1 MARTLAEHESL
12 ALLREHGIPTVE
24 ELVAASPGAAVEAAD
39 RLGYPVV
46 VKATGA
52 GLAHKSERGLVRL
65 GLRGADDVEAA
76 ATELLAA
83 APPGAGPG
91 RLVVA
96 PMVTGRREVFAGAHD
111 DPQFGPAVVVGVG
124 GVFAEALA
132 DVAWRLA
139 PLERRDAREM
149 IGDLRSV
156 AYLGPFR
163 GEPAVDRDRLAAVL
177 LALSDL
183 ITDRA
188 EVAAVDINPLV
199 IVDGAPVGVD
209 ALVELRA

>member
-24 ELVAASPGAAVEAAD
+24 ELVVDGPAGAVEAAD
-39 RLGYPVV
+39 RLGYPAV

-65 GLRGADDVEAA
+65 GLRGPADVEAA
-76 ATELLAA
+76 AGELLDA
-83 APPGAGPG
+83 APSGDGPG
-91 RLVVA
+91 QLVVA
-96 PMVTGRREVFAGAHD
+96 PMLAGRRELLAGAHD
-111 DPQFGPAVVVGVG
+111 DPQFGPAVVVGIG
-124 GVFAEALA
+124 GVFAEALR
-132 DVAWRLA
+132 DVAFRLA
-139 PLERRDAREM
+139 PLERRDALEM

-156 AYLGPFR
+156 GYLGPFR
-163 GEPAVDRDRLAAVL
+163 GEPAVDRDRLAGVL

-183 ITDRA
+183 ITARPD
-188 EVAAVDINPLV
+188 VAAVDVNPLV
-199 IVDGAPVGVD
+199 VVDGAPIGVD